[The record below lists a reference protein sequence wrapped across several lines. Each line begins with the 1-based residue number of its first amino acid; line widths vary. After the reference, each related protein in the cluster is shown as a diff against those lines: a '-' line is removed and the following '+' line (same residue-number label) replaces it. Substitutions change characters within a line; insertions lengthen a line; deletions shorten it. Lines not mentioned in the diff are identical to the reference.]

1 MNKLKIGD
9 YMNIMKEINKKQCNC
24 GKEHTFESEVIVGK
38 GVINQLPQVLKKFNA
53 TKVFLIA
60 DENTFD
66 AAGDKICKILASS
79 GMKMLSHIYSDELL
93 HPDET
98 SVGSA
103 IMHYKSDCDLILAV
117 GSGVINDISKIVAN
131 VSGKPYIIVATAPS
145 MDGYA
150 SATSSMTMD
159 GLKISLDSKCADVII
174 GDTDI
179 LCNAPMKMMLS
190 GLGDMLAKCVS
201 ICEWRISHLVNG
213 EYYCEKVAQLVRS
226 SLKKCV
232 DNAEGLL
239 RRDEIAVQSVFEG
252 LIICGAAMK
261 FAGMSRPASGVE
273 HYLSHIWD
281 MRGVAF
287 GTATELH
294 GIQCA
299 LGTLIAIKLYEKIRN
314 ISPNKQKAFEYAED
328 FKYCAWSEK
337 LRNFLGKGAESM
349 ISLEEKEQ
357 KYDLEKHRAR
367 FQVIFDNWD
376 NIKQIMEDELP
387 SYEYLEN
394 LFQKLGMP
402 TTMKEIG
409 MDEKILS
416 MTFKAT
422 KDIRDKYV
430 LSRLAWDLGVIEDII
445 GEKI

>member
-1 MNKLKIGD
+1 MNL
-9 YMNIMKEINKKQCNC
+9 MKKINKKTCSC
-24 GKEHTFESEVIVGK
+24 GKEHIFESEVIVGK
-38 GVINQLPQVLKKFNA
+38 GVVNQLPQVLKKFNA

-60 DENTFD
+60 DENTFA
-66 AAGDKICKILASS
+66 AAGDKVCKILAFS
-79 GMKMLSHIYSDELL
+79 GTKILSHIYSNGNL

-98 SVGSA
+98 STGSA
-103 IMHYKSDCDLILAV
+103 IMHYKTDCDLILAV

-159 GLKISLDSKCADVII
+159 GLKTSLDSKCADVII

-179 LCNAPMKMMLS
+179 LCNAPIKMMLS
-190 GLGDMLAKCVS
+190 GLGDMLAKYVS
-201 ICEWRISHLVNG
+201 ICEWRISHFING
-213 EYYCEKVAQLVRS
+213 EYYCEDIAQLVRD

-232 DNAEGLL
+232 DNAMGLL
-239 RRDEIAVQSVFEG
+239 RRDELAVQSVFEG

-261 FAGMSRPASGVE
+261 LAGMSRPASGVE

-281 MRGVAF
+281 MRGVEF

-299 LGTLIAIKLYEKIRN
+299 LGTLIAVRLYEKIRN
-314 ISPNKQKAFEYAED
+314 ISPDKQKALEYAKRFD
-328 FKYCAWSEK
+328 YYAWSEE
-337 LRNFLGKGAESM
+337 LRKFLGKGAESM
-349 ISLEEKEQ
+349 IALEEKEQ
-357 KYDLEKHRAR
+357 KYDLDKHKVRL
-367 FQVIFDNWD
+367 QVIVDNWD
-376 NIKQIMEDELP
+376 NIKQIMDEELP
-387 SYEYLEN
+387 SYAYIEN

-409 MDEKILS
+409 LDEKNLS

-430 LSRLAWDLGVIEDII
+430 LSRLSWDLGVIE
-445 GEKI
+445 KL